1 MIWWDGMP
9 QGSEVSPFT
18 IMQSI
23 RHDFAYVRRRL
34 GAPAGYRCPGNLELL
49 ESAHTQRG
57 THKTSTRPGC
67 TQNRLGWVSPSLL
80 QAGLRST
87 HCERCSVHIAGEK
100 YHLGSCLGQIVNT
113 LISYCR
119 CWPPL
124 VLFYSPFDWL
134 VITNVVSRRF
144 KKQKNKNMCLPSR
157 LAVSSERCGCE
168 GRSTENKLGG
178 FSAHSA
184 MLEDEKQ
191 RRVSPPTCRVGS
203 WKANSALI
211 AAGAILCLWLAFGAH
226 EEVEVE
232 VGVGGGGLWCN
243 NCVCFSESLDVL
255 RLNHNQISLAERGS
269 LCWSMLPILICTIIK
284 IRKLKSSKWKKAK
297 TKVPSCL
304 INSKLYIGNN

>member
-1 MIWWDGMP
+1 MVCRRG
-9 QGSEVSPFT
+9 QRFLLSLLCN
-18 IMQSI
+18 QSGTTLHTCAEDSALLLDI
-23 RHDFAYVRRRL
+23 A
-34 GAPAGYRCPGNLELL
+34 APGTWNSSRV
-49 ESAHTQRG
+49 H
-57 THKTSTRPGC
+57 THKGERTKRP
-67 TQNRLGWVSPSLL
+67 RDPAALRIDWVELVQVCPN
-80 QAGLRST
+80 AGLRST
-87 HCERCSVHIAGEK
+87 NCERGSVHIAGEK
-100 YHLGSCLGQIVNT
+100 YHLGSWLGQIINT

-144 KKQKNKNMCLPSR
+144 RKQKNKNMCLPSR

-191 RRVSPPTCRVGS
+191 QRVSPPTCRVGS

-211 AAGAILCLWLAFGAH
+211 AAGAILCLWLAFSAH

-232 VGVGGGGLWCN
+232 VGVGGGVGMGGWLWCN

-269 LCWSMLPILICTIIK
+269 LCWSMLPILICRIIK
-284 IRKLKSSKWKKAK
+284 IRKLKSSKWKKVK
-297 TKVPSCL
+297 
-304 INSKLYIGNN
+304 